1 MVYLI
6 DFLKGIIIGI
16 ANIIPGVSGGTM
28 AVSLDIYD
36 RLISSI
42 SHLFKNWK
50 DSLKTL
56 VPILVGAVVG
66 IVAFTYTIEFLL
78 SSYTLP
84 TALAFI
90 GLILGGIPGLWKSFQ
105 NGLKKQKQTLSISH
119 AIAFVLMFALVVII
133 LPLLQGSGTSLTAI
147 QLDPL
152 SLIKLF
158 IIGIIASATMVIP
171 GVSGSLILMVLG
183 YYYLIINTITIFIS
197 ALRTGDMESLLP
209 NFILL
214 FVFGLGVL
222 IGIFLISK
230 AIEFLFEHYSSVT
243 YSGILGLVIASPFAI
258 LYNTNAL
265 NDLQTS
271 HALPFAL
278 VGLVLLIICYYGIY
292 QLGKNE
298 TN

>member
-1 MVYLI
+1 MNYLI
-6 DFLKGIIIGI
+6 DFLKGIVIGI

-36 RLISSI
+36 RMISSI

-50 DSLKTL
+50 ASLKTL
-56 VPILVGAVVG
+56 APILVGAVVG
-66 IVAFTYTIEFLL
+66 VVAFTYTIEFLL

-90 GLILGGIPGLWKSFQ
+90 GLILGGIPGLWESFQ
-105 NGLKKQKQTLSISH
+105 RGLAKQKQAISISH
-119 AIAFVLMFALVVII
+119 ISAFILMFVLVVVI
-133 LPLLQGSGTSLTAI
+133 LPLLQGAGTTLTAI

-158 IIGIIASATMVIP
+158 IIGIIASATMIIP

-183 YYYLIINTITIFIS
+183 YYYLIINTITLFIT
-197 ALRTGDMESLLP
+197 ALRTGNMASLLP

-230 AIEFLFEHYSSVT
+230 VIEFLFEHYSSVT

-258 LYNTNAL
+258 LLNTNAL
-265 NDLQTS
+265 NDLQTAQ
-271 HALPFAL
+271 ALPFAL
-278 VGLVLLIICYYGIY
+278 VGVVLLVICYYGIY

>member
-1 MVYLI
+1 
-6 DFLKGIIIGI
+6 
-16 ANIIPGVSGGTM
+16 
-28 AVSLDIYD
+28 
-36 RLISSI
+36 
-42 SHLFKNWK
+42 
-50 DSLKTL
+50 
-56 VPILVGAVVG
+56 
-66 IVAFTYTIEFLL
+66 
-78 SSYTLP
+78 
-84 TALAFI
+84 
-90 GLILGGIPGLWKSFQ
+90 
-105 NGLKKQKQTLSISH
+105 
-119 AIAFVLMFALVVII
+119 MFALVVII

-222 IGIFLISK
+222 IGSFLISK

-271 HALPFAL
+271 HALPFTL

-298 TN
+298 AS

>member
-1 MVYLI
+1 MNYLI

-50 DSLKTL
+50 ASLKTL
-56 VPILVGAVVG
+56 APILVGAVVG
-66 IVAFTYTIEFLL
+66 VIAFTYTIEFLL

-90 GLILGGIPGLWKSFQ
+90 GLILGGIPGLWESFQ
-105 NGLKKQKQTLSISH
+105 RGLEKQKQTISISH
-119 AIAFVLMFALVVII
+119 IIAFTLMFVLVVIV
-133 LPLLQGSGTSLTAI
+133 LPLLQGAGTTLTAI

-158 IIGIIASATMVIP
+158 IIGIIASATMIIP

-183 YYYLIINTITIFIS
+183 YYYLIINTITLFIT
-197 ALRTGDMESLLP
+197 ALRTGDMDSLLP

-214 FVFGLGVL
+214 SVFGLGVL

-243 YSGILGLVIASPFAI
+243 YSGILGLVVASPFAI
-258 LYNTNAL
+258 LLNTKAL
-265 NDLQTS
+265 NDLQTAQ
-271 HALPFAL
+271 ALPFAL
-278 VGLVLLIICYYGIY
+278 VGIVLLVICYYGIY

>member
-1 MVYLI
+1 MTYLI

-50 DSLKTL
+50 ASLKTL
-56 VPILVGAVVG
+56 APILVGAGVG
-66 IVAFTYTIEFLL
+66 VIAFTYTIEFLL

-90 GLILGGIPGLWKSFQ
+90 GLILGGIPGLWESFQ
-105 NGLKKQKQTLSISH
+105 KGLEKQKQTISISH
-119 AIAFVLMFALVVII
+119 IIAFTLMFVLVVIVLPI
-133 LPLLQGSGTSLTAI
+133 LQESGTALTAI

-158 IIGIIASATMVIP
+158 IIGIIASATMIIP

-183 YYYLIINTITIFIS
+183 YYYLIINTITLFIT
-197 ALRTGDMESLLP
+197 ALRTGDMDSLLP

-214 FVFGLGVL
+214 SVFSLGVL

-243 YSGILGLVIASPFAI
+243 YSGILGLVVASPFAI
-258 LYNTNAL
+258 LVNTKAL
-265 NDLQTS
+265 NDLQTTQ
-271 HALPFAL
+271 ALPFAV
-278 VGLVLLIICYYGIY
+278 VGIVLLVICYYGIY

>member
-6 DFLKGIIIGI
+6 DFLKGIVIGI

-56 VPILVGAVVG
+56 VPILVGAAVG

-119 AIAFVLMFALVVII
+119 AISFVLMFALVVII
-133 LPLLQGSGTSLTAI
+133 LPLLQGSGESLTAI

-183 YYYLIINTITIFIS
+183 YYYLIINSITIFIS
-197 ALRTGDMESLLP
+197 SLRIGDMESLLP

-271 HALPFAL
+271 HALPFTL
-278 VGLVLLIICYYGIY
+278 IGLVLLIICYYGIY
-292 QLGKNE
+292 QLGKSEAN
-298 TN
+298 